1 MAMFDVALFVS
12 DYVSVIVDAEDADDA
27 RMQAAEIRD
36 AMEEELRYVGET
48 VLMVKGH
55 EVIVYPSVEVV
66 GVSEYE

>member
-1 MAMFDVALFVS
+1 MFDVALFVS
-12 DYVSVIVDAEDADDA
+12 DYVSVTVDADDADDA

>member
-12 DYVSVIVDAEDADDA
+12 DYVSVTVDAEDADDA

-36 AMEEELRYVGET
+36 AMEEGLRYVGET